1 MHLGWGLIFFYEFNP
16 CSVNKTFLV
25 LGNLIV
31 DFIILCEVVL
41 LYINLILFVCYMIQV
56 EHCTNYRHVYEKTS
70 TIGSFMTLN
79 IYNIDYPNQS
89 ILLSRAT
96 QCNAQV

>member
-1 MHLGWGLIFFYEFNP
+1 MT
-16 CSVNKTFLV
+16 KAFLV
-25 LGNLIV
+25 LGNLLV

-41 LYINLILFVCYMIQV
+41 LYINLIIFVCYMIQV
-56 EHCTNYRHVYEKTS
+56 EHCTNYRHVYENTS

-79 IYNIDYPNQS
+79 IYYIDYPNHS
-89 ILLSRAT
+89 ILLFGAT